1 MFKMNGPGLPGGNG
15 FLHHTPRLL
24 VLFAHKQDPGIGIKV
39 GRVCGMVLNQRSSHF
54 FSLLRK
60 ENLEKAEK
68 MAAALIKNHPTNS
81 SYLDTYAWVLF
92 MRVKYKEARRVMEK
106 AIATGQAGAVHF
118 EHYGDILFQL
128 DNIDEAVKQ
137 WQKAKT
143 LDNGNT
149 LIDKKI
155 ANRKLY

>member
-1 MFKMNGPGLPGGNG
+1 
-15 FLHHTPRLL
+15 
-24 VLFAHKQDPGIGIKV
+24 
-39 GRVCGMVLNQRSSHF
+39 
-54 FSLLRK
+54 
-60 ENLEKAEK
+60 
-68 MAAALIKNHPTNS
+68 
-81 SYLDTYAWVLF
+81 
-92 MRVKYKEARRVMEK
+92 MEK
-106 AIATGQAGAVHF
+106 AIATGEAGAVHY

-128 DNIDEAVKQ
+128 DYIEEAVKQ